1 MTSTWMRMQMRR
13 FKRILNRVKA
23 FPRRKVYKVRDVEIP
38 SGEKL
43 CPKCGSRMRSSNLV
57 LMSNPPQYVYECPEC
72 GERITVRGKETG
84 EWQNPL

>member
-1 MTSTWMRMQMRR
+1 MQMRR
-13 FKRILNRVKA
+13 FKRILDKVKA
-23 FPRRKVYKVRDVEIP
+23 FPKRKVYKVRDVEIQ
-38 SGEKL
+38 SDEKI

>member
-1 MTSTWMRMQMRR
+1 MRR
-13 FKRILNRVKA
+13 FKRVLDKVKA
-23 FPRRKVYKVRDVEIP
+23 FPKRKVYKVRDVEIQ
-38 SGEKL
+38 SDEKI
-43 CPKCGSRMRSSNLV
+43 CPKCGSRMKSSNLV

>member
-1 MTSTWMRMQMRR
+1 MQMRR
-13 FKRILNRVKA
+13 FKHILDKVKT
-23 FPRRKVYKVRDVEIP
+23 FPKRKVYKVRDIEIQ
-38 SGEKL
+38 SDEKI

-72 GERITVRGKETG
+72 GEKITVRGKETG

>member
-13 FKRILNRVKA
+13 FKRILNRAKA
-23 FPRRKVYKVRDVEIP
+23 FPKRKVYKVRDVEIP

-43 CPKCGSRMRSSNLV
+43 CPKCGSRMRSSNMV

>member
-1 MTSTWMRMQMRR
+1 MRMQMRR
-13 FKRILNRVKA
+13 FKRILDKVKA
-23 FPRRKVYKVRDVEIP
+23 FPKRKVYKVRDVEIQ
-38 SGEKL
+38 SDEKI
-43 CPKCGSRMRSSNLV
+43 CPKCGSRMKSSNLV

>member
-1 MTSTWMRMQMRR
+1 MRMQMRR
-13 FKRILNRVKA
+13 FKHILNRVKA
-23 FPRRKVYKVRDVEIP
+23 FPKRKVYKVRDIEIQ
-38 SGEKL
+38 SDEKI